1 MRPFAIDLN
10 DRSVSFA
17 RDGRVLSSA
26 PSAVWDGSSGD
37 QPGANAWSGLR
48 RQPTAASTRHL
59 GSLLS
64 QPVAADRTVA
74 LVAAELVRRLAEQA
88 PTSEERVWMA
98 VPARVAA
105 QGLSAMLAIAR
116 NLSLPVDGFV
126 DSAVA
131 SVAALGLERSAI
143 VLEVGMHHAAATY
156 IDRDGAQVRRRR
168 TVMSE
173 RGGLMSFYQ
182 GWLEL
187 VSTTMVKRTRF
198 DPLHDAAT
206 EQQLFDSLAGW
217 AHEASA
223 RGAANA
229 VLTKGAERFEVA
241 LTRDQFAQAAQSLH
255 RELVRL
261 LHELRPAG
269 APVTLVIPSAI
280 GHLPGLR
287 DELEQFVDCELVSL
301 PDGFAARV
309 ISRLDLPERTSDD
322 PVRLLRRLPVLDE
335 PLPAEPVPDELVSAE
350 PTAGGGDNPT
360 AVTRDLLKNSR
371 YGRSAPPSH
380 LLLNGQVYALGVE
393 SIVIGRLP
401 AGPRTI
407 ALSDGLAGVSR
418 RHCTLAPEG
427 DEIVLLDHSSFG
439 TFVNGERVAERV
451 RVHAGD
457 RVRLGDPGIELA
469 LIAVDEAASGAS

>member
-1 MRPFAIDLN
+1 MRPFAIELN
-10 DRSVSFA
+10 DRAVSFA
-17 RDGRVLSSA
+17 RDGHVLSSA
-26 PSAVWDGSSGD
+26 PSVVWDGSTGD
-37 QPGANAWSGLR
+37 LPGANAWSGLR
-48 RQPTAASTRHL
+48 RHPTAASTRHL

-74 LVAAELVRRLAEQA
+74 LVAAELVRRLVAQA
-88 PTSEERVWMA
+88 PTPEERVWMA
-98 VPARVAA
+98 VPARAST

-126 DSAVA
+126 DSAVGA
-131 SVAALGLERSAI
+131 VAALGLERSAI
-143 VLEVGMHHAAATY
+143 VLEVGLHHAAATC

-168 TVMSE
+168 TVMTE

-187 VSTTMVKRTRF
+187 VSATMVKRTRF

-217 AHEASA
+217 AREAADDGSV
-223 RGAANA
+223 NA

-255 RELVRL
+255 REIVRM

-269 APVTLVIPSAI
+269 APVVLVIPDII

-287 DELEQFVDCELVSL
+287 AELEQFVDCELVSL
-301 PDGFAARV
+301 PDGFAALAT
-309 ISRLDLPERTSDD
+309 SRFDLPQAASTD
-322 PVRLLRRLPVLDE
+322 PVRLLRRLPVSVQQD
-335 PLPAEPVPDELVSAE
+335 AAAPVARELLSSRH
-350 PTAGGGDNPT
+350 AG
-360 AVTRDLLKNSR
+360 SE
-371 YGRSAPPSH
+371 SPSH
-380 LLLNGQVYALGVE
+380 LLLHGQVYALGTE

-427 DEIVLLDHSSFG
+427 DDLILVDHSSFG

-451 RVHAGD
+451 RVRAGD
-457 RVRLGDPGIELA
+457 RVRLGDPGVELT
-469 LIAVDEAASGAS
+469 LVRVSQ

>member
-1 MRPFAIDLN
+1 MRPFAIELN
-10 DRSVSFA
+10 DRAVSFA
-17 RDGRVLSSA
+17 RDGHVLSSA
-26 PSAVWDGSSGD
+26 PSAVWDGSTGD
-37 QPGANAWSGLR
+37 LPGANAWSGLR
-48 RQPTAASTRHL
+48 RHPTAASTRHL

-74 LVAAELVRRLAEQA
+74 LVAAELVRRLVAQA
-88 PTSEERVWMA
+88 PTPEERVWMA
-98 VPARVAA
+98 VPARAST

-126 DSAVA
+126 DSAVGA
-131 SVAALGLERSAI
+131 VAALGLERSAI
-143 VLEVGMHHAAATY
+143 VLEVGLHHAAATY

-168 TVMSE
+168 TVMTE

-187 VSTTMVKRTRF
+187 VSATMVKRTRF

-217 AHEASA
+217 AREAADDGSV
-223 RGAANA
+223 NA

-255 RELVRL
+255 REIVRM

-269 APVTLVIPSAI
+269 APVVLVIPDVI

-287 DELEQFVDCELVSL
+287 EELEQFVGCELVSL
-301 PDGFAARV
+301 PDGFAALAT
-309 ISRLDLPERTSDD
+309 SRFDLPQAASTD
-322 PVRLLRRLPVLDE
+322 PVRLLRRLPVSVQQD
-335 PLPAEPVPDELVSAE
+335 AAAPVARELLSSRH
-350 PTAGGGDNPT
+350 AG
-360 AVTRDLLKNSR
+360 SE
-371 YGRSAPPSH
+371 SPSH
-380 LLLNGQVYALGVE
+380 LLLHGQVYALGTE

-427 DEIVLLDHSSFG
+427 DDLILVDHSSFG

-451 RVHAGD
+451 RVRAGD
-457 RVRLGDPGIELA
+457 RVRLGDPGVELT
-469 LIAVDEAASGAS
+469 LVRVSQ

>member
-1 MRPFAIDLN
+1 MRPFAIELN
-10 DRSVSFA
+10 DRAVSFA
-17 RDGRVLSSA
+17 RDGHVLSSA
-26 PSAVWDGSSGD
+26 PSAVWDGSTGD
-37 QPGANAWSGLR
+37 LPGANAWSGLR
-48 RQPTAASTRHL
+48 RHPTAASTRHL

-64 QPVAADRTVA
+64 QPVVVDRTVA
-74 LVAAELVRRLAEQA
+74 LVAAELVRRLAVQA
-88 PTSEERVWMA
+88 PTPEERVWMA
-98 VPARVAA
+98 VPARAST

-126 DSAVA
+126 DSAVGA
-131 SVAALGLERSAI
+131 VAALGLERSAI
-143 VLEVGMHHAAATY
+143 VLEVGLHHAAATY

-168 TVMSE
+168 TVMTE
-173 RGGLMSFYQ
+173 RGGLTSFYQ

-187 VSTTMVKRTRF
+187 VSTTLVKRTRF

-217 AHEASA
+217 A
-223 RGAANA
+223 RKAADDGSVNA

-255 RELVRL
+255 REVVRM

-269 APVTLVIPSAI
+269 APVALVIPDVI

-287 DELEQFVDCELVSL
+287 EELEQFVDCELVSL
-301 PDGFAARV
+301 PDGFAALAT
-309 ISRLDLPERTSDD
+309 SLLDLPERASTD
-322 PVRLLRRLPVLDE
+322 PVRLLRRLPVSVQQH
-335 PLPAEPVPDELVSAE
+335 AAAPVARELLSSRH
-350 PTAGGGDNPT
+350 AGSE
-360 AVTRDLLKNSR
+360 A
-371 YGRSAPPSH
+371 PSH
-380 LLLNGQVYALGVE
+380 LLLHGQVYALGTE

-407 ALSDGLAGVSR
+407 ALSDGLAGISR

-427 DEIVLLDHSSFG
+427 DDLVLVDHSSFG

-451 RVHAGD
+451 RVRAGD
-457 RVRLGDPGIELA
+457 RVRLGDPGVELT
-469 LIAVDEAASGAS
+469 LVRVSQ

>member
-1 MRPFAIDLN
+1 MRPFAIELD
-10 DRSVSFA
+10 DRAVSFA
-17 RDGRVLSSA
+17 RDGHVLSSA
-26 PSAVWDGSSGD
+26 PSAVWDGSTGD
-37 QPGANAWSGLR
+37 LPGANAWSGLR
-48 RQPTAASTRHL
+48 RHPTAASTRHL

-74 LVAAELVRRLAEQA
+74 LVAAELVRRLVAEA
-88 PTSEERVWMA
+88 PTPEERIWMA
-98 VPARVAA
+98 VPARAST

-131 SVAALGLERSAI
+131 AVAALGLERSAI
-143 VLEVGMHHAAATY
+143 VLEVGLHHAAATY

-168 TVMSE
+168 TAMTE

-217 AHEASA
+217 AREAADQGS
-223 RGAANA
+223 ANA

-255 RELVRL
+255 RELVRM

-269 APVTLVIPSAI
+269 APVVLVVPDVI

-287 DELEQFVDCELVSL
+287 AELEQFVDCELVSL
-301 PDGFAARV
+301 PVGFAALAT
-309 ISRLDLPERTSDD
+309 SRLDLPRAASAD
-322 PVRLLRRLPVLDE
+322 PVRLLRRLPVSVQQD
-335 PLPAEPVPDELVSAE
+335 AAVPVSLELLSS
-350 PTAGGGDNPT
+350 
-360 AVTRDLLKNSR
+360 LH
-371 YGRSAPPSH
+371 GRSVAPSH
-380 LLLNGQVYALGVE
+380 LLLNGQVYALGAE

-427 DEIVLLDHSSFG
+427 DDLILVDHSSFG

-451 RVHAGD
+451 RVRAGD
-457 RVRLGDPGIELA
+457 RVRLGDPGVEITL
-469 LIAVDEAASGAS
+469 VRVSQ

>member
-1 MRPFAIDLN
+1 MRPFAIELD

-26 PSAVWDGSSGD
+26 PSAVWDGSTGD
-37 QPGANAWSGLR
+37 LPGANAWSGLR
-48 RQPTAASTRHL
+48 RHPTAASTRHL

-64 QPVAADRTVA
+64 QPVATDRTVA
-74 LVAAELVRRLAEQA
+74 LVAAELVRRLAAQA
-88 PTSEERVWMA
+88 PTAEERVWMA
-98 VPARVAA
+98 VPARASA

-116 NLSLPVDGFV
+116 SLSLPVDGFV

-168 TVMSE
+168 TVISE

-187 VSTTMVKRTRF
+187 VSTTMVKQTRF

-217 AHEASA
+217 AREAAYQGS
-223 RGAANA
+223 ANA

-241 LTRDQFAQAAQSLH
+241 LTRDQFAQAGQSLH

-269 APVTLVIPSAI
+269 APVTLVVPAVI
-280 GHLPGLR
+280 GQLPGLH

-301 PDGFAARV
+301 PEGFAALA
-309 ISRLDLPERTSDD
+309 ISKLDLPERTSDD
-322 PVRLLRRLPVLDE
+322 PVRLLRRLPVSE
-335 PLPAEPVPDELVSAE
+335 GPGE
-350 PTAGGGDNPT
+350 NT
-360 AVTRDLLKNSR
+360 AVGRGTLSTRH
-371 YGRSAPPSH
+371 GRNVSPSH

-407 ALSDGLAGVSR
+407 ALPDGLAGVSR

-427 DEIVLLDHSSFG
+427 DELVLLDHSSFG
-439 TFVNGERVAERV
+439 TYVNGERVAERV
-451 RVHAGD
+451 RVRAGD
-457 RVRLGDPGIELA
+457 RVRLGDPGVELA
-469 LIAVDEAASGAS
+469 LIAVDEVPSGAD

>member
-1 MRPFAIDLN
+1 MRPFAIELD

-26 PSAVWDGSSGD
+26 PSAVWDGSTGD
-37 QPGANAWSGLR
+37 LPGANAWSGLR
-48 RQPTAASTRHL
+48 RHPTAASTRHL

-64 QPVAADRTVA
+64 QPVATDRTVA
-74 LVAAELVRRLAEQA
+74 LVAAELVRRLAAQA
-88 PTSEERVWMA
+88 PTAEERVWMA
-98 VPARVAA
+98 VPARASA

-116 NLSLPVDGFV
+116 SLSLPVDGFV

-168 TVMSE
+168 TVISE

-187 VSTTMVKRTRF
+187 VSTTMVKQTRF

-217 AHEASA
+217 ARDAADQGS
-223 RGAANA
+223 ANA

-241 LTRDQFAQAAQSLH
+241 LTRDQFAQAGQSLH

-269 APVTLVIPSAI
+269 APVTLVVPAVI
-280 GHLPGLR
+280 GQLPGLH

-301 PDGFAARV
+301 PEGFAALA
-309 ISRLDLPERTSDD
+309 ISKLDLPERTSDD
-322 PVRLLRRLPVLDE
+322 PVRLLRRLPVSE
-335 PLPAEPVPDELVSAE
+335 GPGE
-350 PTAGGGDNPT
+350 NT
-360 AVTRDLLKNSR
+360 AVGRGTLSTRH
-371 YGRSAPPSH
+371 GRNVSPSH

-407 ALSDGLAGVSR
+407 ALPDGLAGVSR

-427 DEIVLLDHSSFG
+427 DELVLLDHSSFG
-439 TFVNGERVAERV
+439 TYVNGERVAERV
-451 RVHAGD
+451 RVRAGD
-457 RVRLGDPGIELA
+457 RVRLGDPGVELA
-469 LIAVDEAASGAS
+469 LIAVDEVPSGAD

>member
-1 MRPFAIDLN
+1 MRPFAIELD

-26 PSAVWDGSSGD
+26 PSAVWDGSTGD
-37 QPGANAWSGLR
+37 LPGANAWSGLR
-48 RQPTAASTRHL
+48 RHPTAASTRHL

-64 QPVAADRTVA
+64 QPVATDRTVA
-74 LVAAELVRRLAEQA
+74 LVAAELVRRLAAQA
-88 PTSEERVWMA
+88 PTAEERVWMA
-98 VPARVAA
+98 VPARASA

-116 NLSLPVDGFV
+116 SLSLPVDGFV

-168 TVMSE
+168 TVISE

-187 VSTTMVKRTRF
+187 VSTTMVKQTRF

-217 AHEASA
+217 AREAAYQGS
-223 RGAANA
+223 ANA

-241 LTRDQFAQAAQSLH
+241 LTRDQFAQAGQSLH

-269 APVTLVIPSAI
+269 APVTLVVPAVI
-280 GHLPGLR
+280 GQLPGLH
-287 DELEQFVDCELVSL
+287 DELEQFVDCELVRL
-301 PDGFAARV
+301 PEGFAALA
-309 ISRLDLPERTSDD
+309 ISKLDLPERTSDD
-322 PVRLLRRLPVLDE
+322 PVRLLRRLPVSE
-335 PLPAEPVPDELVSAE
+335 GPGE
-350 PTAGGGDNPT
+350 NT
-360 AVTRDLLKNSR
+360 AVGRGTLSTRH
-371 YGRSAPPSH
+371 GRNVSPSH

-407 ALSDGLAGVSR
+407 ALPDGLAGVSR

-427 DEIVLLDHSSFG
+427 DELVLLDHSSFG
-439 TFVNGERVAERV
+439 TYVNGERVAERV
-451 RVHAGD
+451 RVRAGD
-457 RVRLGDPGIELA
+457 RVRLGDPGVELA
-469 LIAVDEAASGAS
+469 LIAVDEVPSGAD

>member
-1 MRPFAIDLN
+1 MRPFAIELD

-17 RDGRVLSSA
+17 REGRVLSTA
-26 PSAVWDGSSGD
+26 PSAVWDGSTGD
-37 QPGANAWSGLR
+37 LPGANAWSGLR
-48 RQPTAASTRHL
+48 RHPTAASTRHL

-64 QPVAADRTVA
+64 QPVATDRTVA
-74 LVAAELVRRLAEQA
+74 LVAAELVRRLAAQA
-88 PTSEERVWMA
+88 PAAEERVWMA
-98 VPARVAA
+98 VPARASA

-116 NLSLPVDGFV
+116 SLSLPVDGFV

-156 IDRDGAQVRRRR
+156 VDRDGAQVRRRR
-168 TVMSE
+168 TVISE

-187 VSTTMVKRTRF
+187 VSTTMVKQTRF

-217 AHEASA
+217 AREAADQGS
-223 RGAANA
+223 ANA

-241 LTRDQFAQAAQSLH
+241 LTRDQFAQTGQSLH

-269 APVTLVIPSAI
+269 APVTLVVPAVIRQ
-280 GHLPGLR
+280 LPGLH

-301 PDGFAARV
+301 PEGFAALA
-309 ISRLDLPERTSDD
+309 ISKLDLPERTSDD
-322 PVRLLRRLPVLDE
+322 PVRLLRRLPVSE
-335 PLPAEPVPDELVSAE
+335 GPGE
-350 PTAGGGDNPT
+350 NT
-360 AVTRDLLKNSR
+360 AVGRGTLSTRH
-371 YGRSAPPSH
+371 GRNVSPSH

-407 ALSDGLAGVSR
+407 ALPDGLAGVSR

-427 DEIVLLDHSSFG
+427 DELVLLDHSSFG
-439 TFVNGERVAERV
+439 TYVNGERVAERV
-451 RVHAGD
+451 RVRAGD
-457 RVRLGDPGIELA
+457 RVRLGDPGVELA
-469 LIAVDEAASGAS
+469 LIAVDEVPSGAD

>member
-1 MRPFAIDLN
+1 MRPFAIELN
-10 DRSVSFA
+10 DRAVSFA
-17 RDGRVLSSA
+17 RDGHVLSSA
-26 PSAVWDGSSGD
+26 PSAVWDGSTGD
-37 QPGANAWSGLR
+37 LPGANAWSGLR
-48 RQPTAASTRHL
+48 RHPTAASTRHL

-64 QPVAADRTVA
+64 QPVVVDRTVA
-74 LVAAELVRRLAEQA
+74 LVAAELVRRLAVQA
-88 PTSEERVWMA
+88 PTPEERVWMA
-98 VPARVAA
+98 VSARAST

-126 DSAVA
+126 DSAVGA
-131 SVAALGLERSAI
+131 VAALGLERSAI
-143 VLEVGMHHAAATY
+143 VLEVGLHHAAATY

-168 TVMSE
+168 TVMTE
-173 RGGLMSFYQ
+173 RGGLTSFYQ

-187 VSTTMVKRTRF
+187 VSTTLVKRTRF

-217 AHEASA
+217 A
-223 RGAANA
+223 RKAADDGSVNA

-255 RELVRL
+255 REVVRM

-269 APVTLVIPSAI
+269 APVALVIPDVI

-287 DELEQFVDCELVSL
+287 EELEQFVDCELVSL
-301 PDGFAARV
+301 PDGFAALAT
-309 ISRLDLPERTSDD
+309 SLLDLPERASTD
-322 PVRLLRRLPVLDE
+322 PVRLLRRLPVSVQQH
-335 PLPAEPVPDELVSAE
+335 AAAPVARELLSSRH
-350 PTAGGGDNPT
+350 AGSE
-360 AVTRDLLKNSR
+360 A
-371 YGRSAPPSH
+371 PSH
-380 LLLNGQVYALGVE
+380 LLLHGQVYALGTE

-407 ALSDGLAGVSR
+407 ALSDGLAGISR

-427 DEIVLLDHSSFG
+427 DDLVLVDHSSFG

-451 RVHAGD
+451 RVRAGD
-457 RVRLGDPGIELA
+457 RVRLGDPGVELT
-469 LIAVDEAASGAS
+469 LVRVSQ

>member
-17 RDGRVLSSA
+17 RDGRVLSGA
-26 PSAVWDGSSGD
+26 PSAVWDGSTGD
-37 QPGANAWSGLR
+37 LPGANAWSGLR
-48 RQPTAASTRHL
+48 RYPTAVSTRHL

-88 PTSEERVWMA
+88 PTPEERVWMA
-98 VPARVAA
+98 VPARATA

-131 SVAALGLERSAI
+131 SVAALGLEGSAI

-217 AHEASA
+217 AREASDE
-223 RGAANA
+223 GSANA
-229 VLTKGAERFEVA
+229 VLTKGVERFEVA
-241 LTRDQFAQAAQSLH
+241 LTRDQFARAAQSLH

-269 APVTLVIPSAI
+269 APVALVIPSVI

-301 PDGFAARV
+301 PDGFAAGV
-309 ISRLDLPERTSDD
+309 VSKLDLPERTSAD
-322 PVRLLRRLPVLDE
+322 PVRLLRRLPVTDD
-335 PLPAEPVPDELVSAE
+335 PVHD
-350 PTAGGGDNPT
+350 
-360 AVTRDLLKNSR
+360 VTRDPLKNSR
-371 YGRSAPPSH
+371 YSRNAPPSH
-380 LLLNGQVYALGVE
+380 LLLNGQVYALGAE
-393 SIVIGRLP
+393 SIVVGRLP

-407 ALSDGLAGVSR
+407 ALPDGLAGVSR

-457 RVRLGDPGIELA
+457 RVRLGDPGVELA
-469 LIAVDEAASGAS
+469 LIAVDEAPSGGS

>member
-1 MRPFAIDLN
+1 MRPFAIELD

-26 PSAVWDGSSGD
+26 PSAVWDGSTGD
-37 QPGANAWSGLR
+37 LPGANAWSGLR
-48 RQPTAASTRHL
+48 RHPTAASTRHL

-64 QPVAADRTVA
+64 QPVATDRTVA
-74 LVAAELVRRLAEQA
+74 LVAAELVRRLAAQA
-88 PTSEERVWMA
+88 PTAEERVWMA
-98 VPARVAA
+98 VPARASA

-116 NLSLPVDGFV
+116 SLSLPVDGFV

-168 TVMSE
+168 TVISE
-173 RGGLMSFYQ
+173 RGGLLSFYQ

-187 VSTTMVKRTRF
+187 VSTTMVKQTRF

-217 AHEASA
+217 AREAADQGS
-223 RGAANA
+223 ANA

-241 LTRDQFAQAAQSLH
+241 LTRDQFAQAGQSLH

-269 APVTLVIPSAI
+269 APVTLVVPAVI
-280 GHLPGLR
+280 GQLPGLH

-301 PDGFAARV
+301 PEGFAALA
-309 ISRLDLPERTSDD
+309 ISKLDLPERTSDD
-322 PVRLLRRLPVLDE
+322 PVRLLRRLPVSE
-335 PLPAEPVPDELVSAE
+335 GPGE
-350 PTAGGGDNPT
+350 NT
-360 AVTRDLLKNSR
+360 AVGRGTLSTRH
-371 YGRSAPPSH
+371 GRNVSPSH

-407 ALSDGLAGVSR
+407 ALPDGLAGVSR

-427 DEIVLLDHSSFG
+427 DELVLLDHSSFG
-439 TFVNGERVAERV
+439 TYVNGERVAERV
-451 RVHAGD
+451 RVRAGD
-457 RVRLGDPGIELA
+457 RVRLGDPGVELA
-469 LIAVDEAASGAS
+469 LIAVDEVPSGAD